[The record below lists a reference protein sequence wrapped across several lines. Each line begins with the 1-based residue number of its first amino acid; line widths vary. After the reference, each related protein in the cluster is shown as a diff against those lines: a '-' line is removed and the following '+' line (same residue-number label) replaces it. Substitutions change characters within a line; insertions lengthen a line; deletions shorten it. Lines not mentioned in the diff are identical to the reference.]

1 MLPTEPEASAA
12 GPAPAPRATL
22 RARLALRLPEIL
34 IEALFLLVAVVLAFA
49 VEEWREER
57 ELDRIAAEARSA
69 IVEELKHNHDE
80 LLESRQDIT
89 DAIARLETAL
99 AAESPTLTGVTSNFE
114 IALLSTAAWRSAQSM
129 EAARRMDHTWM
140 LTVARAYEFQALY
153 EQAQWAALDANM
165 TFTAANGEA
174 ARADAARRALAR
186 IRFLAAMGRGLEGD
200 YDDILA
206 EIASTPASTSGG
218 AR

>member
-1 MLPTEPEASAA
+1 MLPTAEPEVPPAA
-12 GPAPAPRATL
+12 PAPAPAAPRATL
-22 RARLALRLPEIL
+22 RARLAQRLPEIL
-34 IEALFLLVAVVLAFA
+34 IEALFMLIAVVLAFA
-49 VEEWREER
+49 VDEWREER
-57 ELDRIAAEARSA
+57 ELDRIAAEARRA
-69 IVEELKHNHDE
+69 ILQELQHNHDE

-89 DAIARLETAL
+89 DAIAALETAL
-99 AAESPTLTGVTSNFE
+99 AVEPPALTGVTSQFE

-165 TFTAANGEA
+165 TFSAANGEA

-186 IRFLAAMGRGLEGD
+186 IRFLSGMGRGV
-200 YDDILA
+200 
-206 EIASTPASTSGG
+206 
-218 AR
+218 